1 MRILGLS
8 YLFLKMVNGCASA
21 WVCAVQYR
29 SQWFVGF
36 ALLLVLC
43 WQPEVNAELR
53 IEIVEGVESA
63 IPVAVV
69 PFAQPWR
76 GASEASSID
85 RVIAADL
92 YRSGRFTLTPKE
104 SMLNRPY
111 QVENVDYRDWRLLG
125 VEALIIGQ
133 LKQVGD
139 DLFDVRFELLDAIKK
154 QRLTGARYSAV
165 SGNELRRLGHY
176 IADQVFRQ
184 LTGVEGVF
192 STRIAYVAS
201 KNGRYGLQVADVDGR
216 NPVGVLSSPEPV
228 MSPSWSADGKFLSYV
243 AFDQGRPAIFTQQV
257 STGERKKLK
266 QFKGINGAPAW
277 SPDGRELAITLSKE
291 GSPDIFIYRLDNGE
305 LTRLTHH
312 YAIDTEPAWSPD
324 GKQIYFTSDRG
335 GRPQIYKIGRL
346 GGPAQ
351 RVTLNMGKYNADAAV
366 SPDGNYL
373 AVVNSQGREGYRI
386 GLIDLAE
393 SEMTLLS
400 SGALDESP
408 SFSPNGQLIIYTST
422 RGSSESLA
430 VVSVD
435 ARVRQQLALQHAK
448 VREPSW
454 SPFNR

>member
-1 MRILGLS
+1 MINRDIQWLLQVISLGFQRAPVYALALIG
-8 YLFLKMVNGCASA
+8 LF
-21 WVCAVQYR
+21 
-29 SQWFVGF
+29 
-36 ALLLVLC
+36 
-43 WQPEVNAELR
+43 WQPLVSAELR
-53 IEIVEGVESA
+53 IDIVEGVESA
-63 IPVAVV
+63 IPIAIV

-76 GASEASSID
+76 GGSAESAID
-85 RVIAADL
+85 RVISADL
-92 YRSGRFTLTPKE
+92 YRSGRFALTSKE
-104 SMLNRPY
+104 SMLSRPY
-111 QVENVDYRDWRLLG
+111 EAKDVDYRDWRLLG
-125 VEALIIGQ
+125 VEALLIGQ
-133 LKQVGD
+133 LDRVGD
-139 DLFDVRFELLDAIKK
+139 NLFDVRFELLDAVKK
-154 QRLTGARYSAV
+154 QRLTGARYTAV
-165 SGNELRRLGHY
+165 TGGELRRLAHY
-176 IADQVFRQ
+176 ISDQVFRQ
-184 LTGVEGVF
+184 LTGVDGVF

-228 MSPSWSADGKFLSYV
+228 MSPSWSANGEYLSYV
-243 AFDQGRPAIFTQQV
+243 AFDQGKPAIFTQQV
-257 STGERKKLK
+257 STGERSKLK

-277 SPDGRELAITLSKE
+277 SPDGRELAITLSKD
-291 GSPDIFIYRLDNGE
+291 GSPDIFIYQLDNGE

-335 GRPQIYKIGRL
+335 GRPQIYRINRD
-346 GGPAQ
+346 GGPVK
-351 RVTLNMGKYNADAAV
+351 RITLDMGKYNADASV
-366 SPDGNYL
+366 SPDGNFL
-373 AVVNSQGREGYRI
+373 AVVNSQGRKGYRI
-386 GLIDLAE
+386 GLVDLNK

-422 RGSSESLA
+422 QGNNESLA

>member
-1 MRILGLS
+1 
-8 YLFLKMVNGCASA
+8 MVNLSLR
-21 WVCAVQYR
+21 Q
-29 SQWFVGF
+29 SLSFS
-36 ALLLVLC
+36 LLVTVLL
-43 WQPEVNAELR
+43 WQPVSTAELR
-53 IEIVEGVESA
+53 IDILQGVESA

-76 GASEASSID
+76 GGSAESAID
-85 RVIAADL
+85 RVISSDL
-92 YRSGRFTLTPKE
+92 YRSGRFSLTDKD
-104 SMLNRPY
+104 SMLSRPY
-111 QVENVDYRDWRLLG
+111 DSKDVDYRDWRLLG
-125 VEALIIGQ
+125 VEALVIGQ
-133 LKQVGD
+133 LDRVGD
-139 DLFDVRFELLDAIKK
+139 NLFDVRFELLDAVKK

-165 SGNELRRLGHY
+165 PGGDLRRLAHY
-176 IADQVFRQ
+176 ISDQIFRQ
-184 LTGVEGVF
+184 LTGVDGVF

-228 MSPSWSADGKFLSYV
+228 MSPSWSANGKYLSYV
-243 AFDQGRPAIFTQQV
+243 AFDQGKPAIFTQEV
-257 STGERKKLK
+257 STGERRKLK

-291 GSPDIFIYRLDNGE
+291 GSPDIFIYQLGSGD

-324 GKQIYFTSDRG
+324 GKYIYFTSDRG
-335 GRPQIYKIGRL
+335 GRPQIYKISRG
-346 GGPAQ
+346 GGPA
-351 RVTLNMGKYNADAAV
+351 RRITANMGKYNADASV
-366 SPDGNYL
+366 SPDGKFL

-386 GLIDLAE
+386 GLIDLTK

-422 RGSSESLA
+422 RGNSESLA

>member
-1 MRILGLS
+1 MAPMFKHGS
-8 YLFLKMVNGCASA
+8 QYLAG
-21 WVCAVQYR
+21 
-29 SQWFVGF
+29 FVLLF
-36 ALLLVLC
+36 ALC
-43 WQPEVNAELR
+43 WQPPVIAELR
-53 IEIVEGVESA
+53 IDIVEGVESA
-63 IPVAVV
+63 IPVAVI

-76 GASEASSID
+76 GASAESSID
-85 RVIAADL
+85 RVITADL

-111 QVENVDYRDWRLLG
+111 HAKDVDYRDWRLLG

-133 LKQVGD
+133 LEQVGD

-165 SGNELRRLGHY
+165 PGNELRRLGHY

-184 LTGVEGVF
+184 LTGVDGVF

-201 KNGRYGLQVADVDGR
+201 KGGRYGLQVADVDGR

-228 MSPSWSADGKFLSYV
+228 MSPSWSANGQYLSYV
-243 AFDQGRPAIFTQQV
+243 AFDQGRPAIFTQEV
-257 STGERKKLK
+257 STGERRKLK

-277 SPDGRELAITLSKE
+277 SPDGQELAITLSKD
-291 GSPDIFIYRLDNGE
+291 GSPDIFIYRLDSDE
-305 LTRLTHH
+305 LTRLTSH

-335 GRPQIYKIGRL
+335 GGPQIYKISRL
-346 GGPAQ
+346 GGPAK
-351 RVTLNMGKYNADAAV
+351 RITINMGKYNADASV
-366 SPDGNYL
+366 SPDGKYL
-373 AVVNSQGREGYRI
+373 AVVNSQGRKGYRI
-386 GLIDLAE
+386 GLVDLVQ

-422 RGSSESLA
+422 RGNSESLA